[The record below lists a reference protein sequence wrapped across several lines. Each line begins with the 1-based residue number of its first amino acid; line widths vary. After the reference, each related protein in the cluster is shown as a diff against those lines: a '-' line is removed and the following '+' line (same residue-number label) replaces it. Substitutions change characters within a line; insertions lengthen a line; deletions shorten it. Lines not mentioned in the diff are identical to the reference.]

1 MSQQWIEKI
10 KYDSIEP
17 LLYSNNPAVI
27 YFTRKDLLDE
37 KVEPVEKI
45 WELPEV
51 LKILKKQKEDG
62 SFNPVS
68 KHPLLETWRNL
79 RFLIEQYGLNKQ
91 HEAIVKA
98 AEFVFSRQSQ
108 EGDIRGILGNQYAPY
123 YTGAILYLLIKAGY
137 EKDKRIEKA
146 MKWLIDMRQ
155 NDGGWVIGSPGLIN
169 HSWKDMCAITERMD
183 IEPVRDFDKTKPFSA
198 AGTGMVIRAFSVHPK
213 YRHSEYA
220 IKAAEL
226 LKSKFFKKDNWTWY
240 QHPDNWVRFQFPYW
254 WNNLVAAL
262 DSISLIGLPKE
273 DEDINTALNWFVDN
287 QQKNGI
293 WKASYSKIHKSSGN
307 KKEYEMQLWITLN
320 ICRIFKKYFGN

>member
-1 MSQQWIEKI
+1 MTRQWIEKL
-10 KYDSIEP
+10 KYNPIEP
-17 LLYSNNPAVI
+17 LLSSKNPAII
-27 YFTRKDLLDE
+27 YFTQRDLLDE
-37 KVEPVEKI
+37 NVGPINEI

-51 LKILKKQKEDG
+51 KKILKKQKENG

-68 KHPLLETWRNL
+68 KHPLLETWRQL
-79 RFLIEQYGLNKQ
+79 RFLIDQYGLNKK
-91 HEAIVKA
+91 HPSIDKA
-98 AEFVFSRQSQ
+98 AEFVFSWQSQ

-123 YTGAILYLLIKAGY
+123 YTGAILCLLIKAGY
-137 EKDKRIEKA
+137 EADKRVEKA

-169 HSWKDMCAITERMD
+169 HSWKEMCEITERMD
-183 IEPVRDFDKTKPFSA
+183 IEPVKDFDKTKPFSA

-213 YRHSEYA
+213 YRNSEIA

-240 QHPDNWVRFQFPYW
+240 QDPDNWVRFQYPYW

-273 DEDINTALNWFVDN
+273 DEDIKKALQWFVEN
-287 QQKNGI
+287 QQKNGL
-293 WKASYSKIHKSSGN
+293 WKISYSKIHKTSDNSKN
-307 KKEYEMQLWITLN
+307 NETQLWITLS
-320 ICRIFKKYFGN
+320 ICKIFKRYES